1 MSEWLLRKWLFF
13 WIYLF
18 LLFFLGSDALAQN
31 NKIDSI
37 SALMGSPFAD
47 TLSAESGMKNYLTL
61 SSAFNQSDP
70 SRSLDYGRKALHY
83 SIKANNRRGEAMA
96 YNMLGIAHYVGSGYD
111 SARYH
116 YDLALAVFTEIKD
129 TLGIVH
135 TLNNTGILLKSTGN
149 YDASIRN
156 YSLVLEIA
164 EKKSQKD
171 MMAYTLNNIA
181 IVYYDWKHFEPALEH
196 YRLALGHLRDLG
208 DSTRMAALL
217 NNIGELFRE
226 TGVFDSAYIYFNE
239 ALKIS
244 LTRNL
249 PKTQANAYINL
260 GDLKQIEKSYQDALV
275 HYGKARETANSG
287 MVLPALAISSVRIG
301 NVYLE
306 TGDFDK
312 ANQFITEG
320 LSEANKLKDPK
331 IMQEANLAA
340 YTLFYKSGNSSRA
353 LDHYIKYTQLKDS
366 LFNLNSQKEID
377 RLRTEY
383 ETGKKENEIILLSR
397 DKALQELEIERQKN
411 LRMYTTLA
419 ALLIVVILYLLYTRY
434 KQRQKLLKEQLERSR
449 ADIEQ
454 RLLRSQMNPHFLFNS
469 LNTINGFIM
478 SNNVDTASEFLTKF
492 SKLVR
497 HILEY
502 SRKEMI
508 LLDEEV
514 KTLRLYLEL
523 ERMRFNNRFDFDI
536 EVSGDLKTDELY
548 VPPMLTQPFIENA
561 LIHGLF
567 PKQEGGTVKIY
578 FSADK
583 AGIKVEIIDNG
594 IGREAA
600 GAMSRK
606 QTDIHRSL
614 GLQLTRE
621 RLALMD
627 KNKENRY
634 CFTFTDLYDNKGTAA
649 GTKVELLMPCEEE

>member
-1 MSEWLLRKWLFF
+1 
-13 WIYLF
+13 
-18 LLFFLGSDALAQN
+18 
-31 NKIDSI
+31 
-37 SALMGSPFAD
+37 
-47 TLSAESGMKNYLTL
+47 
-61 SSAFNQSDP
+61 
-70 SRSLDYGRKALHY
+70 
-83 SIKANNRRGEAMA
+83 
-96 YNMLGIAHYVGSGYD
+96 
-111 SARYH
+111 
-116 YDLALAVFTEIKD
+116 
-129 TLGIVH
+129 
-135 TLNNTGILLKSTGN
+135 
-149 YDASIRN
+149 
-156 YSLVLEIA
+156 
-164 EKKSQKD
+164 
-171 MMAYTLNNIA
+171 
-181 IVYYDWKHFEPALEH
+181 
-196 YRLALGHLRDLG
+196 
-208 DSTRMAALL
+208 
-217 NNIGELFRE
+217 
-226 TGVFDSAYIYFNE
+226 
-239 ALKIS
+239 
-244 LTRNL
+244 
-249 PKTQANAYINL
+249 
-260 GDLKQIEKSYQDALV
+260 
-275 HYGKARETANSG
+275 

-306 TGDFDK
+306 TGDFIK

-320 LSEANKLKDPK
+320 LKEANKLKDPK
-331 IMQEANLAA
+331 IMQDANLAA
-340 YTLFYKSGNSSRA
+340 YNLYNKSGNSIKA
-353 LDHYIKYTQLKDS
+353 LDHFIKYTQLKDS

-567 PKQEGGTVKIY
+567 PKQEGGTVKVF
-578 FSADK
+578 FSADE

-606 QTDIHRSL
+606 QTDTHRSL

-634 CFTFTDLYDNKGTAA
+634 YFTFTDLYDNKGSAA
-649 GTKVELLMPCEEE
+649 GTRVELLMPCEEE